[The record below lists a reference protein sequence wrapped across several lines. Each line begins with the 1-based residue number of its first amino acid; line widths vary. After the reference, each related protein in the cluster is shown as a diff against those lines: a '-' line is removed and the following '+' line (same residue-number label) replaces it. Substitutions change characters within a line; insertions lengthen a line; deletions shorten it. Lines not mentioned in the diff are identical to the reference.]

1 MLRGN
6 DTKLRKYTV
15 LDCFMASKRRFK
27 SENDMC
33 YSRDE
38 EKTIVERFKKE
49 FDVLSKYSKAEI
61 YDQDGNLVKAII
73 REGGHY
79 REINTIHSH
88 GRTSRTGQT
97 EIQKKQHKAV

>member
-1 MLRGN
+1 MVTILNYGIIPFSI
-6 DTKLRKYTV
+6 V
-15 LDCFMASKRRFK
+15 LWHLNGVLKAKTI
-27 SENDMC
+27 C